1 MNQPAQETSQL
12 MQNYSS
18 ENNDSFIQRLTRLL
32 DDADLS
38 AMQKNMEQAR
48 RLMTYY
54 RCAILEVETKFK
66 VLNEQFSLQHERNP
80 IESIKSRVK
89 SPESIQEKMVRC
101 HLPATLTAIEENLAD
116 IAGVRV
122 ICSFIDDIYMLADCL
137 LQQDDVRL

>member
-101 HLPATLTAIEENLAD
+101 HLPATLTAIEEASR
-116 IAGVRV
+116 ISPESG
-122 ICSFIDDIYMLADCL
+122 
-137 LQQDDVRL
+137 

>member
-1 MNQPAQETSQL
+1 

-54 RCAILEVETKFK
+54 LSLIHIFNAGAETP
-66 VLNEQFSLQHERNP
+66 HD
-80 IESIKSRVK
+80 
-89 SPESIQEKMVRC
+89 
-101 HLPATLTAIEENLAD
+101 PAL
-116 IAGVRV
+116 
-122 ICSFIDDIYMLADCL
+122 
-137 LQQDDVRL
+137 